1 MTAGPPASRVL
12 LSGTSPAPSPAGTE
26 EAGHEHDT
34 RIRTRS
40 NGRRGRRLAASIV
53 AIAMAAAISGPVA
66 AVPLKLD
73 QPGGS
78 AVSVDPSRA
87 ESTSEFGAKLHTTA
101 GYQVLVFG

>member
-1 MTAGPPASRVL
+1 MNTTHASVR
-12 LSGTSPAPSPAGTE
+12 
-26 EAGHEHDT
+26 H
-34 RIRTRS
+34 RT

-53 AIAMAAAISGPVA
+53 ALAMAAAISGPVA

-87 ESTSEFGAKLHTTA
+87 ESSSELGAKLRTIA
-101 GYQVLVFG
+101 GYQILVFG